1 MFSPIFNNRH
11 QTTKKEKKR
20 GDHNVWHFLRNGNR
34 LLKQRWNVIL
44 SHLQFQKRRW
54 CTIKNKRHITSI
66 GIVVVHLQ
74 YNLMM
79 ITLLKILLYLHFFL
93 FPFTLSFPL
102 IFNFQFIQ
110 AFSFIVWFCLCLMK
124 STVCS
129 FCIGIHLL
137 LSMIYC
143 ADVSVSNNAILL

>member
-34 LLKQRWNVIL
+34 LLKQRWNVIH

-66 GIVVVHLQ
+66 GILVVHLQ

-79 ITLLKILLYLHFFL
+79 ITLLKILLYLHFFSISFYTFVSFDIQ
-93 FPFTLSFPL
+93 FP
-102 IFNFQFIQ
+102 
-110 AFSFIVWFCLCLMK
+110 
-124 STVCS
+124 

-143 ADVSVSNNAILL
+143 ADVSVSNNTILL